1 MSSVI
6 VISLAVM
13 VGYLLVVLYLLNK
26 PEPPASS
33 KPGKKRS

>member
-1 MSSVI
+1 MSAVI

-26 PEPPASS
+26 PEPPASPS
-33 KPGKKRS
+33 TGAKKK

>member
-1 MSSVI
+1 MSAVI

-26 PEPPASS
+26 PEPPDSA
-33 KPGKKRS
+33 KTGARK